1 MKKILFFILSLVCT
15 YNYAQDFGVFKA
27 AISIE
32 QSGVNSWYNLEG
44 DIGSE
49 SFQGK
54 DLGTFYVNDGS
65 LKITGAEM
73 YSWKNAGNVC
83 GGIMF
88 YRVFPDGSEADL
100 TTYPFQSI
108 NLNWIENLATNND
121 QRWGES
127 GLSINITDF
136 AGGNYTIE
144 SYLQVKGDNSG
155 NSGCNDSQYANN
167 SGPNY
172 KANFAISHVKIL
184 PELPSKDE
192 TVQVFLYSKHTA
204 LENESSIYFHSGVS
218 SNPDDTTQFDI
229 AKGNWGQ
236 DDNVGIMTQDISN
249 NTIHTIT
256 LSSITNYYALTSND
270 DAFGLNF
277 LFRSPD
283 GAIKED
289 NNGSNYNVALNN
301 GSFISLTNPVN
312 TTKLEAVG
320 NSVSVEAASFNN
332 TKATPIVADWTLE
345 EVSPNPSTITTTSSA
360 NNFTYNVPVSST
372 IKKDYKITADFGG
385 GLLKSKTFSIQ
396 GYNSPA
402 NVTMPTG
409 LKAGINYD
417 NSNTSHA
424 YLVLHTPTTTNYKKG
439 DGTVSGSNTTASKN
453 VVHVIGDFN
462 NWEVQEAYKMN
473 KDGDFWWI
481 ELTGLTENHQY
492 VFQYFIDGDI
502 RIADP
507 YSEQI
512 SDSEDSQISTAVY
525 PDLPTFPSDKF
536 VGVSS
541 FETRAS
547 VLQTGRVSYQ
557 WEVTDFVAPSRNELN
572 IYELHFRDFT
582 EEGTYLAAIDRLNYL
597 KNLGVNAI
605 HVLPVS
611 EFEGNSSWGYNPNYY
626 FAADK
631 AYGNREH
638 LKKFIDEAHKRGIAV
653 FNDVVLN
660 HAFGSNAMVLMY
672 WDDVNN
678 RPSADNPWFNA
689 EHKAVYSTDGHWGN
703 DWNHESEHTQAF
715 VDRALQFWLDEFNF
729 DGFRFDFT
737 KGITQTAQNPSD
749 EWASNVDLD
758 RQGLLKRMVDEM
770 WSFKSS
776 SIAIFEHLANP
787 AEDKVLA
794 DYGILMWSGVGH
806 HNQIKNF
813 NLGYNTDDIDVY
825 TTGVFNS
832 SQWNFNY
839 ANLISYAES
848 HDEQRQAYELFTY
861 GNGIKD
867 IADPTQKL
875 AEGIERLKGG
885 TVFNLMLPG
894 SRMLWQ
900 FQELGYDVDID
911 FNGRTGEKPV
921 HWEYYDDANRKEL
934 YTLVSQ
940 LLQSRLDHNWY
951 SEPIDYTNLGN
962 GTDYS
967 IKRLSLSDTSGNHLI
982 IISNP
987 FANTGSVDA
996 TPSYDVVGQWYQN
1009 NGDTNFINTPLTV
1022 NSQSQTYTLQ
1032 PGQTMVLTNFVLPV
1046 PNFVDTD
1053 GDGVYDEVDNCPSV
1067 AGLYAL
1073 DGCNNMQWT
1082 GATSTDWNTAS
1093 NWDKNIVPRNSVDVL
1108 VPEGVPNYPISANA
1122 VTVNS
1127 MSIESGASFVAQ
1139 STFVGNVTY
1148 TRNLATDNWWLI
1160 SSPVAGESVVD
1171 FLTTNSVAT
1180 GSGISPA
1187 KHVALAN
1194 FDNTKSA
1201 SNNIWQYYVD
1211 GDFDGL
1217 NSDDTTDMMS
1227 SGKGYSVKPATVGS
1241 TFSFTGT
1248 LNTANVTTSIM
1259 DGKTVHVDGSPF
1271 NLIGNPFTS
1280 FVNNSAFL
1288 NLAANDNL
1296 LESKTIWVWDQSTE
1310 TYTAKVLLSNF
1321 EIAPAQGFFVKRK
1334 ALGTAASLTF
1344 DATNQSHQSD
1354 TFQRSFTSEIQL
1366 NITDG
1371 TKINYAKFY
1380 YVNESTTGFDNG
1392 YDGELFGGAA
1402 NSFAIY
1408 SHLLSDNVG
1417 KKYQIQALPNA
1428 NLETMI
1434 VPIGLHAENGKTITF
1449 SAESLNLPSHLK
1461 IFLEDREKGSFT
1473 RLDEVGNTYTTTLT
1487 ASLNGTGRFYLYTT
1501 ESALNTNDNAILS
1514 TIGMFQSDAT
1524 TLKITG
1530 LQEEKASLKIFTTL
1544 GKEVIN
1550 TTFEANGV
1558 KEFSLPNLAKG
1569 VYLVQLKTEKGMV
1582 NKKIIFE

>member
-1 MKKILFFILSLVCT
+1 MKKILLFILTLTCT
-15 YNYAQDFGVFKA
+15 YSYAQEFGAFKA
-27 AISIE
+27 AININQNGTSTR
-32 QSGVNSWYNLEG
+32 YNLEG
-44 DIGSE
+44 DIGKE

-54 DLGTFYVNDGS
+54 DLGTFYVNDGN

-73 YSWKNAGNVC
+73 YSWKSSANVC
-83 GGIMF
+83 GGSMF
-88 YRVFPDGSEADL
+88 YRIFPEGSDADF
-100 TTYPFQSI
+100 TAYPFQPI
-108 NLNWIENLATNND
+108 ALNWVENLATNND
-121 QRWGES
+121 QRWEEN

-155 NSGCNDSQYANN
+155 NSGCNDSNYVNN
-167 SGPNY
+167 GGANY
-172 KANFAISHVKIL
+172 KANFAISHVKII
-184 PELPSKDE
+184 PEVPSKDQSVE
-192 TVQVFLYSKHTA
+192 VVLYSKHTA

-218 SNPDDTTQFDI
+218 SNPDNTTQFDI
-229 AKGNWGQ
+229 AIGNWGQ
-236 DDNVGIMTQDISN
+236 DDHVGEMTQDMSN
-249 NTIHTIT
+249 NTVHTIT
-256 LSSITNYYALTSND
+256 LSSITDYYALTDND

-283 GAIKED
+283 SSTKED
-289 NNGSNYNVALNN
+289 NKGNNYNITLNN
-301 GSFISLTNPVN
+301 GSFIALTNSVDI
-312 TTKLEAVG
+312 TKLEAVG
-320 NSVSVEAASFNN
+320 NSVSVEATSFNN
-332 TKATPIVADWTLE
+332 TKNNPMVADWVLE
-345 EVSPNPSTITTTSSA
+345 EISPTPSTIATTSLSD
-360 NNFTYNVPVSST
+360 NFIYNVPVSNT

-396 GYNSPA
+396 GYNTPV
-402 NVTMPTG
+402 NVTMPEG

-417 NSNTSHA
+417 NANTSHA
-424 YLVLHTPTTTNYKKG
+424 YLVLHTPTFTNYKKG
-439 DGTVSGSNTTASKN
+439 DGTISGSNTTASKN

-462 NWEVQEAYKMN
+462 NWEVLEEYKMN

-481 ELTGLTENHQY
+481 ELTDLKENHQY
-492 VFQYFIDGDI
+492 VFQYFIDGII

-512 SDSEDSQISTAVY
+512 SDSQDTQISATIY
-525 PDLPTFPSDKF
+525 SDLPTFPTNKF

-541 FETRAS
+541 LETRAS

-582 EEGTYLAAIDRLNYL
+582 EDGSYLAAIERLDYL
-597 KNLGVNAI
+597 KNLGINAI

-749 EWASNVDLD
+749 EWASNVDTD

-770 WSFKSS
+770 WSFKPSS
-776 SIAIFEHLANP
+776 VAIFEHLANP

-813 NLGYNTDDIDVY
+813 NLGYDTDNIDVY

-839 ANLISYAES
+839 ANLVSYAES

-867 IADPTQKL
+867 IADPIQKI

-894 SRMLWQ
+894 PRMLWQ
-900 FQELGYDVDID
+900 FQELGYDIDID

-934 YTLVSQ
+934 YTLISQ

-962 GTDYS
+962 GSDYS
-967 IKRLSLSDTSGNHLI
+967 IKRLSLSDTNGNHLI
-982 IISNP
+982 ILSNP
-987 FANTGSVDA
+987 YANAGSVDA
-996 TPSYDVVGQWYQN
+996 TPFYTIVGQWYQN

-1032 PGQTMVLTNFVLPV
+1032 PGQTMVLTNFILPV
-1046 PNFVDTD
+1046 PNFVDSD
-1053 GDGVYDEVDNCPSV
+1053 GDGVYDDVDNCPNE
-1067 AGLYAL
+1067 AGLYTL
-1073 DGCNNMQWT
+1073 NGCNNIQWT
-1082 GATSTDWNTAS
+1082 GATSSDWDTAS
-1093 NWDKNIVPRNSVDVL
+1093 NWNSNSIPTTTAKVTIPKIGITNFPTASSAVAISSAIV
-1108 VPEGVPNYPISANA
+1108 
-1122 VTVNS
+1122 
-1127 MSIESGASFVAQ
+1127 ESGASLIAQ
-1139 STFVGNVTY
+1139 STFTGNVTY
-1148 TRNLATDNWWLI
+1148 NRSIDFVAGGGLKGWYLM
-1160 SSPVAGESVVD
+1160 SSPVMGQNYDDTYIAENDIAVNPPNTAISIYN
-1171 FLTTNSVAT
+1171 TAT
-1180 GSGISPA
+1180 DGWMYNQVG
-1187 KHVALAN
+1187 V
-1194 FDNTKSA
+1194 SA
-1201 SNNIWQYYVD
+1201 SFI
-1211 GDFDGL
+1211 
-1217 NSDDTTDMMS
+1217 
-1227 SGKGYSVKPATVGS
+1227 SGVGYSIKKGTNTGNI
-1241 TFSFTGT
+1241 SFTGT
-1248 LNTANVTTSIM
+1248 INTNNS
-1259 DGKTVHVDGSPF
+1259 GVDF
-1271 NLIGNPFTS
+1271 IL
-1280 FVNNSAFL
+1280 NNSANRYNLLGNPYTSYINSAFFL
-1288 NLAANDNL
+1288 NNEAAISETKTMWLWNQGL
-1296 LESKTIWVWDQSTE
+1296 LENGAYEVKTIGDNII
-1310 TYTAKVLLSNF
+1310 L
-1321 EIAPAQGFFVKRK
+1321 APGQGFLVK
-1334 ALGTAASLTF
+1334 ANSIGGVFNFSES
-1344 DATNQSHQSD
+1344 NQIHNVD
-1354 TFQRSFTSEIQL
+1354 TFKKNRANTEIKL
-1366 NITDG
+1366 LLTDG
-1371 TKINYAKFY
+1371 TIHHYSKVKYLEVA
-1380 YVNESTTGFDNG
+1380 TTGLDIG
-1392 YDGELFGGAA
+1392 YDGELYEGDSNYF
-1402 NSFAIY
+1402 SIY
-1408 SHLLSDNVG
+1408 SYLIENNIG
-1417 KKYQIQALPNA
+1417 KKYQVQSLPGT
-1428 NLETMI
+1428 NLESMI
-1434 VPIGLHAENGKTITF
+1434 VPIGVNGDNGKEITI
-1449 SAESLNLPSHLK
+1449 SAETLNLPTNLK
-1461 IFLEDREKGSFT
+1461 IFLEDRVKGVFI
-1473 RLDEVGNTYTTTLT
+1473 RLDEAGSKYTTTLT
-1487 ASLNGTGRFYLYTT
+1487 STLKGSGRFYLYAT
-1501 ESALNTNDNAILS
+1501 ESTLS
-1514 TIGMFQSDAT
+1514 IKDTASLSSINIYKSDIS
-1524 TLKITG
+1524 TLKIDG
-1530 LQEEKASLKIFTTL
+1530 LKQEKASLKLFTIL
-1544 GKEVIN
+1544 GKQLLNISFKANEIKEITLPKLVSGIYLIQLN
-1550 TTFEANGV
+1550 TDSGT
-1558 KEFSLPNLAKG
+1558 L
-1569 VYLVQLKTEKGMV
+1569 
-1582 NKKIIFE
+1582 NKKIILE